1 MTLHVFTYSEME
13 YVIAETTEEA
23 RGYYAYPEIFEDDG
37 IDIEQC
43 PDDLKFKVWYG
54 ENNVAAHN
62 EGDLIEKT
70 MGEWAEQEGAG
81 YFCTTE
87 Y

>member
-1 MTLHVFTYSEME
+1 MGLHVFTYDERE
-13 YVIAETTEEA
+13 YVIAETAEEA
-23 RGYYAYPEIFEDDG
+23 REYYPFDDVFQGDG
-37 IDIEQC
+37 IEIEQC
-43 PDDLKFKVWYG
+43 SDEQMLKVWYG
-54 ENNVAAHN
+54 EDNIAAHGKG
-62 EGDLIEKT
+62 ELIEKT